1 MEKSVY
7 QAQLVEQNNG
17 PQNSRVINELVTYL
31 AENHA
36 IEESIIKDN
45 PEKYFRWFR
54 FHNGEMVPFLLQE
67 AHLKMR
73 TDRNRDLVTSDQQKE
88 IYNKK
93 ITVCGLSV
101 GRAIT
106 KSFIRSGIGNEYDFY
121 DADKISP
128 TNLNRLDVG
137 NNELGLNKID
147 SVVKE
152 MSQIDPYIKFNVN
165 YDGFQAKNSGQLTKD
180 KKTDLVCDEMD
191 DIKSKVLLAM
201 SAREYG
207 IDYELVT
214 DLGHKSVIDVS
225 QFSKGE
231 DRLYGGNITDK
242 EAQLILDS
250 DLSEK
255 DEQRFIVKI
264 LGKWLLLSEVD
275 LVLSIVQKKERN
287 LNGIPQLYSTVNG
300 GASRAVEV
308 TRALLLGEINSRSFR
323 EVFKPAKHSSLNS
336 RSQKLKKSKEAMIAL
351 LSSSR

>member
-7 QAQLVEQNNG
+7 QAKPIERNNRF
-17 PQNSRVINELVTYL
+17 QNSRIVNELTTYL
-31 AENHA
+31 IENQA
-36 IEESIIKDN
+36 IDEDSIKDN

-54 FHNGEMVPFLLQE
+54 FYNGEIVPFLPQE
-67 AHLKMR
+67 DHLKMR
-73 TDRNRDLVTSDQQKE
+73 TDRNRDLITSDQQKE

-93 ITVCGLSV
+93 ISICGLSV

-106 KSFIRSGIGNEYDFY
+106 RSFIRSGIGNEYDLY

-137 NNELGLNKID
+137 NSELGLTKID
-147 SVVKE
+147 SVVRE

-165 YDGFQAKNSGQLTKD
+165 YNGFKIENHEQLKKD
-180 KKTDLVCDEMD
+180 KTTDLVFDEMD
-191 DIKSKVLLAM
+191 DIKSKILLAT

-214 DLGHKSVIDVS
+214 DLGHRSVIDVS

-250 DLSEK
+250 DLTQK
-255 DEQRFIVKI
+255 DEQKFIAKI
-264 LGKWLLLSEVD
+264 LGKWLLLSEID
-275 LVLSIVQKKERN
+275 LILSIIQKKEKG

-300 GASRAVEV
+300 GASRAVEIS
-308 TRALLLGEINSRSFR
+308 TALLLGEIEDRSFR

-336 RSQKLKKSKEAMIAL
+336 RTQKLKKKKEAMIAL
-351 LSSSR
+351 FGSNK